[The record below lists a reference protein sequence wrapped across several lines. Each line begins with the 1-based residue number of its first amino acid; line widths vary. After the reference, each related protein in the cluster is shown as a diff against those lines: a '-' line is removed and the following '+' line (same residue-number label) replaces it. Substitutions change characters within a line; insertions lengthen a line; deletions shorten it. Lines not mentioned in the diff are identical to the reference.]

1 MAKNKSTFYI
11 IYILAFAATIAD
23 AITGYAQSSYLNLFL
38 PLNYIGLFLSLV
50 TVITITTSFVYPRLI
65 ARHPMSRLIFI
76 TYLGSIIASLIL
88 SSRGPIW
95 LILIAF
101 IVRYLSFTFLMINL
115 DIFLENISTNRR
127 TGIIRTQYLTTLNMA
142 WLISPLLM
150 GHIVGAN
157 NDYPQIYYI
166 GGLVLLAA
174 LIFFIFTRHQLPH
187 PRIHYQ
193 KQNIKKGIR
202 KLMGHNDRRRIFLSS
217 LVLQFFYAL
226 MSLYIPIYL
235 HQYIGL
241 SWPTLSIIFTIMLI
255 PFVILELPAGALAD
269 RILGEKEMLMV
280 GNIIMIIS
288 VIGIFLTSSTSP
300 FVWGVLLFCSRVGAA
315 LAESMQ
321 ESYFYKKIDSH
332 DTAVINLY
340 RQNRPLGWL
349 LASLTAFV
357 VLSFCSLPAIFI
369 VLVLGLILGL
379 IPILGI
385 RDTR

>member
-11 IYILAFAATIAD
+11 IYVLAFAATIAD
-23 AITGYAQSSYLNLFL
+23 AIAGYAQSSYLNLFL

-101 IVRYLSFTFLMINL
+101 IIRYLSFTFLMINL

>member
-65 ARHPMSRLIFI
+65 ARHPISRLIFI

-101 IVRYLSFTFLMINL
+101 IIRYLSFTFLMINL

-193 KQNIKKGIR
+193 KQNINKGIR

>member
-65 ARHPMSRLIFI
+65 ARHPISRLIFI

-101 IVRYLSFTFLMINL
+101 IIRYLSFTFLMINL

-127 TGIIRTQYLTTLNMA
+127 TGIIRTQYLTILNMA

>member
-65 ARHPMSRLIFI
+65 ARHPISRLIFI

-88 SSRGPIW
+88 SSKGPIW

-101 IVRYLSFTFLMINL
+101 IIRYLSFTFLMINL

-127 TGIIRTQYLTTLNMA
+127 TGIIRTQYLTILNMA

>member
-65 ARHPMSRLIFI
+65 ARHPISRLIFI

-101 IVRYLSFTFLMINL
+101 IIRYLSFTFLMINL

>member
-11 IYILAFAATIAD
+11 IYVLAFAATIAD

-76 TYLGSIIASLIL
+76 TYLGSIITSLIL

-101 IVRYLSFTFLMINL
+101 IIRYLSFTFLMINL

>member
-11 IYILAFAATIAD
+11 IYVLAFAATIAD
-23 AITGYAQSSYLNLFL
+23 AIAGYAQSSYLNLFL

-101 IVRYLSFTFLMINL
+101 IIRYLSFTFLMINL

-127 TGIIRTQYLTTLNMA
+127 TGIIRTQYLTTLNIA

>member
-11 IYILAFAATIAD
+11 IYALAFATTIAD

-50 TVITITTSFVYPRLI
+50 TAITIATSFIYPRFI
-65 ARHPMSRLIFI
+65 ARHSISRLIFI
-76 TYLGSIIASLIL
+76 TYLGSIITSLIL
-88 SSRGPIW
+88 SSRGPSW

-150 GHIVGAN
+150 GHIIGPN
-157 NDYPQIYYI
+157 NNYPQIYYI

>member
-101 IVRYLSFTFLMINL
+101 IIRYLSFTFLMINL

-150 GHIVGAN
+150 GHIIGPN
-157 NDYPQIYYI
+157 NNYPQIYYI

>member
-101 IVRYLSFTFLMINL
+101 IIRYLSFTFLMINL

>member
-65 ARHPMSRLIFI
+65 ARHPISRLIFI

-101 IVRYLSFTFLMINL
+101 IIRYLSFTFLMINL

-157 NDYPQIYYI
+157 NDYPQTYYI

-226 MSLYIPIYL
+226 MNLYIPIYL

>member
-11 IYILAFAATIAD
+11 IYALAFATTIAD

-50 TVITITTSFVYPRLI
+50 TAITIATSFIYPRFI
-65 ARHPMSRLIFI
+65 ARHSISRLIFI
-76 TYLGSIIASLIL
+76 TYLGSIITSLIL
-88 SSRGPIW
+88 SSRGPSW

-115 DIFLENISTNRR
+115 DIFLENISTNSR
-127 TGIIRTQYLTTLNMA
+127 TGTIRTQYLTVVNIA

-150 GHIVGAN
+150 GNIIGHN
-157 NDYPQIYYI
+157 NNYPQIYHI
-166 GGLVLLAA
+166 GGLILAAA
-174 LIFFIFTRHQLPH
+174 LILFIFTRHQLPH
-187 PRIHYQ
+187 PRIHYK

-202 KLMGHNDRRRIFLSS
+202 KLIGHNDRRRIFLSS
-217 LVLQFFYAL
+217 LALQFFYAL
-226 MSLYIPIYL
+226 MNLYIPIYL
-235 HQYIGL
+235 HQYMGL

-349 LASLTAFV
+349 LASFTAFII
-357 VLSFCSLPAIFI
+357 LSFCSLPTIFMILAI
-369 VLVLGLILGL
+369 GLTVGL

>member
-101 IVRYLSFTFLMINL
+101 IIRYLSFTFLMINL

-127 TGIIRTQYLTTLNMA
+127 TGIIRTQYLTILNMA

>member
-11 IYILAFAATIAD
+11 IYVLAFAATIAD
-23 AITGYAQSSYLNLFL
+23 AIAGYAQSSYLNLFL

-101 IVRYLSFTFLMINL
+101 IIRYLSFTFLMINL

-202 KLMGHNDRRRIFLSS
+202 KLMGHNDRRRIF
-217 LVLQFFYAL
+217 
-226 MSLYIPIYL
+226 YL
-235 HQYIGL
+235 H
-241 SWPTLSIIFTIMLI
+241 
-255 PFVILELPAGALAD
+255 
-269 RILGEKEMLMV
+269 
-280 GNIIMIIS
+280 
-288 VIGIFLTSSTSP
+288 
-300 FVWGVLLFCSRVGAA
+300 
-315 LAESMQ
+315 
-321 ESYFYKKIDSH
+321 
-332 DTAVINLY
+332 
-340 RQNRPLGWL
+340 
-349 LASLTAFV
+349 
-357 VLSFCSLPAIFI
+357 
-369 VLVLGLILGL
+369 
-379 IPILGI
+379 
-385 RDTR
+385 

>member
-11 IYILAFAATIAD
+11 IYVLAFAATIAD
-23 AITGYAQSSYLNLFL
+23 AIAGYAQSSYLNLFL

-76 TYLGSIIASLIL
+76 TYLGSIITSLIL

-101 IVRYLSFTFLMINL
+101 IIRYLSFTFLMINL